1 MPPSGIEQ
9 GTFRLWVRNSC
20 QTPNFQIIYYPQWDL
35 NSRPPVYK
43 AKTKPLDQQGIL
55 TSMTKH
61 CVHTNIC
68 DHLLITESWL
78 SNSQDFSKF
87 PKILKSKL
95 FKNAQSALRFDFL
108 FLKYK
113 PICSND
119 MNPKMVQSGALL
131 EIMVW
136 KVAFYLVKLRD
147 KWKFW

>member
-1 MPPSGIEQ
+1 MPPSGLE
-9 GTFRLWVRNSC
+9 NSC
-20 QTPNFQIIYYPQWDL
+20 QTPNFQIIYSPQWDL
-35 NSRPPVYK
+35 NSRPPFYK
-43 AKTKPLDQQGIL
+43 AKTKPLDQREIL
-55 TSMTKH
+55 KLTLKH
-61 CVHTNIC
+61 CLHTNIGV
-68 DHLLITESWL
+68 HLLITESWL
-78 SNSQDFSKF
+78 SNLRIFPNF

-147 KWKFW
+147 KWKFR